1 MAFNKKMTKE
11 EFLGIINKMRS
22 IYKSYE
28 KYSKLLEN
36 GYSVNMKNV
45 SDCEMIFS
53 NETKIRVVLDDS
65 YYMKVLGLKNM
76 DRFDEIKK
84 NKINN
89 QSVKTFLFDKSFI
102 KAAVN
107 LIEEKNWDYKDFIDE
122 HLHFDNPVDTNQFF
136 FRNIRIPT
144 PEETLFVCHYEPKEN
159 KNSNYWNKEYIV
171 GVKEYNNDVSLYR
184 LINCTKTKKDI
195 NYIPEY
201 MIKYSTTIPK
211 DYVYDKLETIIDNQK
226 INYLQFLNFNRDNSS
241 YSCFASSDKIK
252 DLISLSLKTGAIMET
267 KITELDPIVFKMG
280 LMKMGSLLD

>member
-1 MAFNKKMTKE
+1 MTFNNKMTKE
-11 EFLGIINKMRS
+11 EFLDNINKMRS

-45 SDCEMIFS
+45 SDCEMVFS

-65 YYMKVLGLKNM
+65 YYMKVLGLKNI

-107 LIEEKNWDYKDFIDE
+107 LVEEKNWDYKDFIDE
-122 HLHFDNPVDTNQFF
+122 HLHFDNPDDTNQFF

-184 LINCTKTKKDI
+184 LINSTKTKKDI

-201 MIKYSTTIPK
+201 MIKYATTIPK
-211 DYVYDKLETIIDNQK
+211 EYVYDKLETILDNQK

-252 DLISLSLKTGAIMET
+252 DLISLSFETGAIMET